1 MSTNQ
6 LSVKNI
12 FEREGVKS
20 RIQEM
25 LGNKASGFI
34 TSVLQVTSNNTLLSK
49 ADPMSVYNAAM
60 MAAAL
65 DLPINQN
72 LGFAWIVPYGNQA
85 QFQIGWKGIVQLAQR
100 TGQYQRLNVIEV
112 YENQYKSFN
121 ALTEELDADFT
132 IDGSGKVVG
141 YVAYFRLN
149 NGFEKTVFWSRSKA
163 EAHGK
168 RFSKTFNSGPWKTD
182 FDEMAKKTVL
192 KQTITKWGILSIEM
206 QTAQK
211 VDQSVVKDYETEE
224 VEYIDNQ
231 TEDQPL
237 QEVTLPE
244 LTAEDLELAISSGAS
259 LETIKKGYN
268 VSPEMEKTFLAAKQ
282 AK

>member
-6 LSVKNI
+6 LTVKNI
-12 FEREGVKS
+12 FDREGVKT

-34 TSVLQVTSNNTLLSK
+34 TSVLQITTNNKLL
-49 ADPMSVYNAAM
+49 ANAEPMSIYNAAM

-72 LGFAWIVPYGNQA
+72 LGFAWIVPYGQQA

-100 TGQYQRLNVIEV
+100 TGQYQRINVIEV
-112 YENQYKSFN
+112 YENQFKSFN
-121 ALTEELDADFT
+121 SLTEELDADFSV
-132 IDGSGKVVG
+132 DGSGEIVG

-149 NGFEKTVFWSRSKA
+149 NGFEKTVYWSKQKA

-182 FDEMAKKTVL
+182 FNEMAKKTVL
-192 KQTITKWGILSIEM
+192 KQTLSKWGILSIEM

-211 VDQSVVKDYETEE
+211 VDQAIVKDYETEE
-224 VEYIDNQ
+224 VEYIDNN

-244 LTAEDLELAISSGAS
+244 LTAEDLELAISSGAD

-268 VSPEMEKTFLAAKQ
+268 VSPQMEKALIDAKK